1 MASPTLGR
9 ESSPCAEIAGTIACR
24 LFGNSNA
31 MNLLPGALAS
41 IEEKFFRFLERLM
54 VFLLGAMVL
63 MVFGNVVLRW
73 TVDSGIDVSEEMSRF
88 FFVWL
93 TFIGAVV
100 VMREHLHLGVDAM
113 VGKFGPKG
121 RLVCMIAS
129 DAIILF
135 CCAVFFWGTW
145 QQAAI
150 NASNFAP
157 VTGISMLWVFG
168 VGYFTSIGI
177 GLMVLMRLVRAF
189 TGQVSERELAIFA
202 GTFEDDSALEIKRG
216 IE

>member
-1 MASPTLGR
+1 
-9 ESSPCAEIAGTIACR
+9 
-24 LFGNSNA
+24 
-31 MNLLPGALAS
+31 MNLLPQSLSALESA
-41 IEEKFFRFLERLM
+41 FFRLLERLM
-54 VFLLGAMVL
+54 VFLVFGMVM

-100 VMREHLHLGVDAM
+100 VMREHLHLGVDM
-113 VGKFGPKG
+113 LVGKFGRKG
-121 RLVCMIAS
+121 RLACMMGS

-150 NASNFAP
+150 NSSNVAT

-168 VGYFTSIGI
+168 VGYFTSVAIGM
-177 GLMVLMRLVRAF
+177 MVLMRLLRAF
-189 TGQVSERELAIFA
+189 TGNVSERELAIFA
-202 GTFEDDSALEIKRG
+202 GTFELDDATHIKRG
-216 IE
+216 LE